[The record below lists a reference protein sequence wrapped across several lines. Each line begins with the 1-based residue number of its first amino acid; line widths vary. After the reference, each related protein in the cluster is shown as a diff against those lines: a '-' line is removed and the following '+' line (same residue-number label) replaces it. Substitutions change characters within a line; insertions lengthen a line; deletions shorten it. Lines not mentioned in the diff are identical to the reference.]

1 MEAELSN
8 VTYFPRLVNATD
20 ESIRPFCARR
30 DPGHRDGGHRI
41 MEDDYPDRRDA
52 GFLHIPAP
60 LPAPV
65 VQPGRSTADRGL
77 SVDAEPSTEVEPAVP
92 DDLDPNADARP
103 LPASLALLNRPY
115 QELSI
120 QVDPDAR
127 ALWCRL
133 CPDGPPS
140 FTPSMLRELNMLHH
154 DIRSL
159 FASTSKEEQPP
170 LLYYVQG
177 SKIPGIYNMGGDFAF
192 MKDCVAR
199 ADRDSLKRYAF
210 DCVESVHRIL
220 TGFNSPIVSIALIQ
234 GDALGGGFEGA
245 LCCNVIV
252 AERSSRMG
260 FPEILFNTFPG
271 MGAYSIISRRLSP
284 AVAERLIMSGKV
296 HTAEEMYEMGLV
308 DVIAEDGEGETA
320 VRDFMKAGESRHR
333 VRKAMFDVR
342 QRVNPVTLDELHDVT
357 ELWTDHVL
365 KLAPSDLRRMSH
377 LQAAQIRRLSRLQK
391 SVEAQR

>member
-1 MEAELSN
+1 MEADLSN
-8 VTYFPRLVNATD
+8 VTYFPRPADAADGSVG
-20 ESIRPFCARR
+20 PFCVRR
-30 DPGHRDGGHRI
+30 EIDGREIVRRGPEPRALDHRIPDHRPLDNGRCERDVAGSAFDGGSL
-41 MEDDYPDRRDA
+41 A
-52 GFLHIPAP
+52 AP
-60 LPAPV
+60 VALSSSVAAPV
-65 VQPGRSTADRGL
+65 VKAT
-77 SVDAEPSTEVEPAVP
+77 TEAM
-92 DDLDPNADARP
+92 P
-103 LPASLALLNRPY
+103 LPASLALLGRSY
-115 QELSI
+115 QELNV
-120 QVDPDAR
+120 QVEPEAR

-140 FTPSMLRELNMLHH
+140 FTPSMLRELNVLHQ

-159 FASTSKEEQPP
+159 FAGTAPDEPSP

-177 SKIPGIYNMGGDFAF
+177 SSIPGIYNMGGDFAF

-199 ADRDSLKRYAF
+199 ADRESLKRYAF

-220 TGFNSPIVSIALIQ
+220 TGFDSPIVSIALVQ

-271 MGAYSIISRRLSP
+271 MGAYSILSRRLSP
-284 AVAERLIMSGKV
+284 AAAERLIMSGKV

-308 DVIAEDGEGETA
+308 DVIAEDGEGEAA
-320 VRDFMKAGESRHR
+320 VREFMKSGGASRHR
-333 VRKAMFDVR
+333 VRKVMFDIR
-342 QRVNPVTLDELHDVT
+342 QRVDPVTLDELHEVT
-357 ELWTDHVL
+357 EMWTDHVL

-377 LQAAQIRRLSRLQK
+377 LQAAQVRRLSRLQT
-391 SVEAQR
+391 SVEPR